1 MNIIKKIHKVTF
13 GIAFLGMAFGIESCT
28 SQKEYNQSNDISYPQ
43 PTIVESNLQ
52 NPTVIGEP
60 FVVVGENFK
69 NAQVY
74 LGDTPCSSIVVSA
87 SEDTIKAN
95 LPRIFDISHLR
106 VINAYKQE
114 VLSEAEYTPVYP
126 LTENVEYPTFIT
138 RGQVFAIKG
147 TNVDLIYKVIIDGQ
161 TVEVDGSKGNPSQI
175 NVLAP
180 SSLADEVVISVFTYN
195 EDSNVPDSKSI
206 TVEDAGEFFDPV
218 PPYVLF
224 DFEDGVNPYE
234 PGDVTPENG
243 LDAGSGISKG
253 RGDHYLTVRKADA
266 DGWTSWMGQLYY
278 GNPID
283 LVTFTDPHLSFQINS
298 ETSQGYFQLEVGQ
311 NDTKN
316 GADFKPGFTGNE
328 GDNYVFRA
336 TNNEW
341 QWVTVRLKD
350 LELSDWG
357 GGLEAIDIKG
367 TLDFVKLSYKQGN
380 GANPFILNLDNVMIT
395 DGPVI
400 VSHDLEDFETSTY
413 KWDDNGGGA
422 THGIDGGSM
431 AAHIG
436 DHYLNVHLNGAT
448 GWNWTGALQ
457 MDNSNNLDLSGVTD
471 PHLSF
476 WVNTGDAKGN
486 LQFEIFQNAT
496 KFGGNID
503 TENYFVQ
510 TNGEWQLYTFR
521 LSTMAWSNWGGDAE
535 KPDFGGTLDYI
546 AIGFST
552 GNIDG
557 ERYEV
562 NLDGVVISDGPM
574 F

>member
-1 MNIIKKIHKVTF
+1 MNIKNKIQKASLS
-13 GIAFLGMAFGIESCT
+13 IAFFGMVCGMNSCT
-28 SQKEYNQSNDISYPQ
+28 TQKEYSQSNDIDYPQ
-43 PTIVESNLQ
+43 PKIADSNLQ

-60 FVVVGENFK
+60 FMILGENFK
-69 NAQVY
+69 NAKVY
-74 LGDTPCSSIVVSA
+74 LGETPCADVTVSA
-87 SEDTIKAN
+87 TEDTIKAT
-95 LPRIFDISHLR
+95 LPRIFDVSHLR
-106 VINAYKQE
+106 VVNAYKQE
-114 VLSEAEYTPVYP
+114 VFSEGEYEPVYP
-126 LTENVEYPTFIT
+126 LTSNVEYPTFIT

-147 TNVDLIYKVIIDGQ
+147 TNVDLIYEVIIGGQ
-161 TVEVDGSKGNPSQI
+161 TIEVDGANANPSQI

-180 SSLADEVVISVFTYN
+180 SQLPDEVTIKVSTYN
-195 EDSNVPDSKSI
+195 ADSNVPESGSI
-206 TVEDAGEFFDPV
+206 SVEDAGEFFDPV
-218 PPYVLF
+218 EPVVLF

-243 LDAGSGISKG
+243 LDAGNGISKG
-253 RGDHYLTVRKADA
+253 RGDHYLTVRKADG

-278 GNPID
+278 DTPID

-298 ETSQGYFQLEVGQ
+298 ETSQGYFQLQIGQ
-311 NDTKN
+311 NGNDN
-316 GADFKPGFTGNE
+316 GADFKASNTGND

-341 QWVTVRLKD
+341 QWVTVSLKD

-357 GGLEAIDIKG
+357 GGLDKVDIKG

-380 GANPFILNLDNVMIT
+380 GANPYILNLDNVMIT
-395 DGPVI
+395 DGPV
-400 VSHDLEDFETSTY
+400 VVANELEGFETASY
-413 KWDDNGGGA
+413 IWDDNGGGA
-422 THGIDGGSM
+422 THSIDGGDMNAIS
-431 AAHIG
+431 G

-448 GWNWTGALQ
+448 GWNWTGALK

-476 WVNTGDAKGN
+476 WVNTGNAKGN
-486 LQFEIFQNAT
+486 LQFEIFQNDT
-496 KFGGNID
+496 KFGGNIN
-503 TENYFVQ
+503 TENYFVE
-510 TNGEWQLYTFR
+510 TSGEWKLYTFR

-535 KPDFGGTLDYI
+535 KPDFTGTLDYI
-546 AIGFST
+546 AFGFST

-562 NLDGVVISDGPM
+562 NVDDIMITDGPM